1 MISKYLRSYG
11 PFLGNLRFLW
21 KNSRWAIRLTRNT
34 NPRLLAY
41 LIGCAVFRSI
51 IPLGLMLSARG
62 IVNSVVMLHGN
73 KGTMTELFMWLGIG
87 FGCAVIEATGKF
99 STQLIMLRLKDE
111 INLNV
116 NTMILDHALTLDLS
130 RFEDPE
136 LQDMMARCRQ
146 DLAQNFSVFL
156 DHLMLILA
164 YTIQILSLVGLLFV
178 IEPLV
183 VMMLIPLAIPYL
195 FHQWRL
201 AKTKYNLEV
210 SRTTKRRWTTY
221 FLSRLLRHEHVPEVK
236 LFDLGE
242 LLKNEFRK
250 HMSQFRDQDKKLYYR
265 SYIVSIVFSLLTTMA
280 AYLAFTRVVYG
291 VLDGSLTVGDVA
303 VFGGAALRLRDLI
316 ELMVNSVT
324 RVVEETLYISNLNDF
339 LAVKPRMD
347 AKKGSAV
354 ESNRGAIELDG
365 VTFSYPGAA
374 EPTLKDISFRIG
386 PGETVALVGE
396 NGAGKSTLVK
406 LIARLYDP
414 DEGAVLFDGRDL
426 RTLNIEDYHRKLSF
440 VFQDFGR
447 YEGTVA
453 DNIAYGN
460 WSEMG
465 HNRDRIEEVAG
476 KSGVHEMIS
485 RMPDGYDTNLGRE
498 FGEFTLS
505 SGQWQQIALARAF
518 SRNASLLILDEPTA
532 SMDARAEHDLFIR
545 FKALARNRTTILISH
560 RFSTVTMAD
569 RIIVVDKGR
578 LIEHGTHEELLRYG
592 GHYAMLF
599 NLHQLQMTPD

>member
-1 MISKYLRSYG
+1 MISKYIRSYG
-11 PFLGNLRFLW
+11 PFLRNIRFLW
-21 KNSRWAIRLTRNT
+21 ENSRWAVRLTWNT
-34 NPRLLAY
+34 NRRLLAS
-41 LIGCAVFRSI
+41 LIGCAVIRSV

-73 KGTMTELFMWLGIG
+73 QGTMTDLFTWLGIG

-99 STQLIMLRLKDE
+99 ATQLITVRLKDE

-130 RFEDPE
+130 RFEDPG
-136 LQDMMARCRQ
+136 LQDMMARCQ
-146 DLAQNFSVFL
+146 QNLAQNFSVFL
-156 DHLMLILA
+156 DNLMLVLA
-164 YTIQILSLVGLLFV
+164 YSIQIVSLVGLLFV

-201 AKTKYNLEV
+201 AKTKFNMEV
-210 SRTTKRRWTTY
+210 SRTTKRRWTSY
-221 FLSRLLRHEHVPEVK
+221 FLSRLIRHQHVPEVK

-250 HMSQFRDQDKKLYYR
+250 HMSLFRDQDKKLYYR
-265 SYIVSIVFSLLTTMA
+265 SFVISIVFSLVTTIA
-280 AYLAFTRVVYG
+280 AYLAFARVVYG

-316 ELMVNSVT
+316 ELMVTSVT
-324 RVVEETLYISNLNDF
+324 RVVEETLFISNLSDF
-339 LAVKPRMD
+339 LAVEPRMEAD
-347 AKKGSAV
+347 KGLAV
-354 ESNRGAIELDG
+354 ESNRGEIELDG

-374 EPTLKDISFRIG
+374 EPTLQDISFRIR

-396 NGAGKSTLVK
+396 NGAGKTTLVK

-414 DEGAVLFDGRDL
+414 DEGVVRFDGRDL
-426 RTLNIEDYHRKLSF
+426 KTLRLEDYHRKLSF

-447 YEGTVA
+447 YEGTAA

-460 WSEMG
+460 WLEMG
-465 HNRDRIEEVAG
+465 NNRDRIEEAAK
-476 KSGVHEMIS
+476 KSGVHEMIA
-485 RMPDGYDTNLGRE
+485 RMPEGYDTNLGRE
-498 FGEFTLS
+498 FGGYTIS

-518 SRNASLLILDEPTA
+518 SRDASLLILDEPTA
-532 SMDARAEHDLFIR
+532 SMDARAEHDLFSR

-569 RIIVVDKGR
+569 RILVVDKGR
-578 LIEHGTHEELLRYG
+578 LIEHGTHEELMAHG

-599 NLHQLQMTPD
+599 NLHQLQMPPD